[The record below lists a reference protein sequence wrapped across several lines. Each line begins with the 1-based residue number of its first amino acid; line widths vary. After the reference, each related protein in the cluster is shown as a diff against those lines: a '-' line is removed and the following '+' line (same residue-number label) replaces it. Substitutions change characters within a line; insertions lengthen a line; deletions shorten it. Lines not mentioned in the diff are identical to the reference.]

1 METRELV
8 KIEKSFTAKILK
20 NLVII
25 DREKLFSDYGFS
37 SLYHYLIKGLGYS
50 EGEAQV
56 RVSAVK
62 LLRKDDK
69 IISQIESG
77 SLSLSNAAQVNVT
90 LDHVSKKFELTQQM
104 INDAVKMASGVSTR
118 KAKDNLKKTFEPKKA
133 RQEILILNE
142 ELLAKL
148 DRVRTC
154 YGEDISNYELL
165 GILLEEK
172 LKTPAQPLRHRS
184 HAAKNSRYIPVS
196 VKHQVHQGK
205 CIKCGTRRNLQYD
218 HKLEFALGGDNS
230 PSNILVLCFNC
241 NQRKEI
247 KRNQG
252 LGPILRSS
260 KFPSRSV
267 KET

>member
-1 METRELV
+1 L
-8 KIEKSFTAKILK
+8 A
-20 NLVII
+20 II
-25 DREKLFSDYGFS
+25 DKEKLYSDFGFS

-50 EGEAQV
+50 EGEAQI

-62 LLRKDDK
+62 LIRKDDL
-69 IISQIESG
+69 ILPHIESG
-77 SLSLSNAAQVNVT
+77 ALSLSNAAQVNVT
-90 LDHVSKKFELTQQM
+90 LDLVSKEFELTPQM
-104 INDAVKMASGVSTR
+104 IEEAVKLASGVSTR
-118 KAKDNLKKTFEPKKA
+118 KAKENLQKTFEPKKA

-142 ELLAKL
+142 DLLAKL
-148 DRVRTC
+148 NLVRNI
-154 YGEDISNYELL
+154 YGEDVSNYELL

-172 LKTPAQPLRHRS
+172 LKTPMAPLRNRS
-184 HAAKNSRYIPVS
+184 HAAKNSRYIPLS

-205 CIKCGTRRNLQYD
+205 CIKCGARRNLQYD
-218 HKLEFALGGDNS
+218 HKKEFSLGGDNS
-230 PSNILVLCFNC
+230 KENIQVLCFNC

-247 KRNQG
+247 IRNYD